1 MSGVEAAASVAG
13 LTSLGIQVCQGLLAY
28 YDAYRDYHIDIR
40 STYDSITYIAEVFVS
55 LNDVLEDPKLPAKLK
70 AQVLVG
76 ITACEASLLKTQAKL
91 QKLRTHDVPVGAR
104 QKAWAELQRM
114 CYPLRASIL
123 AKLRELMD
131 QLREDLSL
139 AINVLQLDVGIDA
152 IRKLDGLAIQSQ
164 AIANELSLVKD
175 QGLTVDAKLNDIS
188 KLSSGVSNQVSD
200 VTTHAVEIK
209 QSVDDLRQDVES
221 VAETISRD
229 ERESMIKWLSPADM
243 TPNHEA
249 AQRRRESGT
258 GQWLLTGSPYAP
270 WKTSGRPLCWLKG
283 QAGCGKTILCST
295 VIDDLETFV
304 TTAVEGQAQLV
315 YFYFSFADTQKQS
328 LQSFLRSAVAQLCH
342 IKPVFDRLK
351 LMKGSSST
359 GAPSSQDLRKIFEL
373 ALEHTRLFVVI
384 DALDEVPEHQDQRQD
399 VLDWITRTVA
409 AFGDKMKIFATSR
422 AEQDIKAMMLDAV
435 QIDIHRAIVDAD
447 IATYVSNELE
457 RDGRLRKLSDDLKLH
472 IKQELSSKADGM

>member
-1 MSGVEAAASVAG
+1 
-13 LTSLGIQVCQGLLAY
+13 
-28 YDAYRDYHIDIR
+28 
-40 STYDSITYIAEVFVS
+40 
-55 LNDVLEDPKLPAKLK
+55 
-70 AQVLVG
+70 
-76 ITACEASLLKTQAKL
+76 
-91 QKLRTHDVPVGAR
+91 
-104 QKAWAELQRM
+104 
-114 CYPLRASIL
+114 
-123 AKLRELMD
+123 
-131 QLREDLSL
+131 
-139 AINVLQLDVGIDA
+139 
-152 IRKLDGLAIQSQ
+152 
-164 AIANELSLVKD
+164 
-175 QGLTVDAKLNDIS
+175 
-188 KLSSGVSNQVSD
+188 
-200 VTTHAVEIK
+200 
-209 QSVDDLRQDVES
+209 
-221 VAETISRD
+221 
-229 ERESMIKWLSPADM
+229 
-243 TPNHEA
+243 
-249 AQRRRESGT
+249 
-258 GQWLLTGSPYAP
+258 
-270 WKTSGRPLCWLKG
+270 
-283 QAGCGKTILCST
+283 